1 MFGKT
6 SFNRTKFNLTAPF
19 LSLYVNMRAN
29 FDTDFPRLMAL
40 VDIGEAGLSA
50 EYRTDSDLLFAKVP
64 LAATNLSAEYDVE
77 AILNAR
83 VPLGSVEIN
92 VVTDVVA
99 PSLKN
104 DETEEFSLENVFLAP
119 GDTMI
124 IDTDKLEIQVNDENL
139 LESWV
144 AGGVFFLLKPGTNTI
159 QFDTNPANCELTIT
173 MFWADRYL

>member
-1 MFGKT
+1 MFGKA
-6 SFNRTKFNLTAPF
+6 SFNRTKYNLTAPY

-29 FDTDFPRLMAL
+29 FDTDFPRLLAL
-40 VDIGEAGLSA
+40 VDIGEAVLSA
-50 EYRTDSDLLFAKVP
+50 EYSTDSDLLYIKVP
-64 LAATNLSAEYDVE
+64 IDGVDLAAEFNVE
-77 AILNAR
+77 AVLKAM
-83 VPLGSVEIN
+83 VPLGDVEIN

-104 DETEEFSLENVFLAP
+104 DETEEFSLENVLLAP

-144 AGGVFFLLKPGTNTI
+144 SGGVFFQLKPGTNII
-159 QFDTNPANCELTIT
+159 QFYTKPTNCQLTIT
-173 MFWADRYL
+173 VFWADRYL

>member
-29 FDTDFPRLMAL
+29 FDTDFPRILAL
-40 VDIGEAGLSA
+40 VDIGEA
-50 EYRTDSDLLFAKVP
+50 
-64 LAATNLSAEYDVE
+64 NLSAEYGTDCDLLYVMVPIGSVNLPSEFNVE
-77 AILNAR
+77 ASLEAK
-83 VPLGSVEIN
+83 VPLGDVEIN

-104 DETEEFSLENVFLAP
+104 DETEEFSLENVLLAP

-144 AGGVFFLLKPGTNTI
+144 SGGVFFQLKPGTNII
-159 QFDTNPANCELTIT
+159 QFDTKPTNCQLTIT
-173 MFWADRYL
+173 VFWADRYL